1 MKVEYLI
8 KLFNNFNKQIWTNK
22 IFSYF
27 LIIIIIGYTISLRN
41 YPEIYYKYLYN
52 PLVLLILICYI
63 LLIAKYNIPL
73 GFMLTFSLIALYY
86 PKNKNITEEITETFG
101 NEEDDKIT
109 VPVYGEDK
117 NIVDDTQK
125 STKKNKSTKNTN
137 SNTKEDFENE
147 DDEKEDFENEDDEKE
162 DFENED
168 EDEEDEDDK
177 KKKKSKERFTE
188 DNDEVKEIGLEKLN
202 PAYYKKNKNDSNNK
216 KNNNNTKTKTK
227 NITEKKNKKTEKE
240 PKKEGETFIGDVRQ
254 VITDL
259 DTGRG
264 GMNASNAIKQIN
276 NLFYDKHKLNIKK
289 IIDNDDDDSS
299 ESDDDDFF

>member
-8 KLFNNFNKQIWTNK
+8 KLFNNFNKQFWTNK

-86 PKNKNITEEITETFG
+86 PKNKNITEDITETFG
-101 NEEDDKIT
+101 NEEDDNIN

-117 NIVDDTQK
+117 NIVDDTPK
-125 STKKNKSTKNTN
+125 KTKKSKTTKNN
-137 SNTKEDFENE
+137 KEDFEDGDE
-147 DDEKEDFENEDDEKE
+147 DEKEDFENDKEDDE
-162 DFENED
+162 DD
-168 EDEEDEDDK
+168 DEEEDDK
-177 KKKKSKERFTE
+177 KKTKKKTKERFTE
-188 DNDEVKEIGLEKLN
+188 DDDEVKEIGLEKLN
-202 PAYYKKNKNDSNNK
+202 PTYYKKNKNDTKNDS
-216 KNNNNTKTKTK
+216 KNNTNTKNKT
-227 NITEKKNKKTEKE
+227 ITEKKNKKTEKEQE

-254 VITDL
+254 VIKDL

-264 GMNASNAIKQIN
+264 GMNASNAIKEIN

-289 IIDNDDDDSS
+289 MIEEDDDSE